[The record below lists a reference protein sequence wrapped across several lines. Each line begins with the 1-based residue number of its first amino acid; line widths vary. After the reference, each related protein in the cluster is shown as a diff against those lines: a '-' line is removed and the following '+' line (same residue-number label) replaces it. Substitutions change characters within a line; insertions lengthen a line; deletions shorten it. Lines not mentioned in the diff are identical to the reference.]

1 MVGERL
7 DMCYILTF
15 ITLSAARVWARM
27 TAGRV
32 KFLEQQPRMAW
43 KRRARFFIS
52 LTMTVIFDVMMFFHA
67 ANTMRN
73 TARRTMPMFAFEFA
87 DLILL
92 SSSATA
98 RYLWCTVNVAKA
110 GVERSDQ
117 LPFDGEPDALDVEP
131 DGGNGSTS
139 WLFHLE
145 LWTDTSRCALSL
157 HYILI
162 WSTSYASCAH
172 VMRDAAAPSTKSQ
185 RILMVTSVVD
195 G

>member
-1 MVGERL
+1 
-7 DMCYILTF
+7 
-15 ITLSAARVWARM
+15 
-27 TAGRV
+27 
-32 KFLEQQPRMAW
+32 
-43 KRRARFFIS
+43 
-52 LTMTVIFDVMMFFHA
+52 MTVIFDVMMFFHA

-73 TARRTMPMFAFEFA
+73 TARRTMPMFAFELA

-145 LWTDTSRCALSL
+145 LWTGKNENEISS
-157 HYILI
+157 
-162 WSTSYASCAH
+162 
-172 VMRDAAAPSTKSQ
+172 
-185 RILMVTSVVD
+185 
-195 G
+195 